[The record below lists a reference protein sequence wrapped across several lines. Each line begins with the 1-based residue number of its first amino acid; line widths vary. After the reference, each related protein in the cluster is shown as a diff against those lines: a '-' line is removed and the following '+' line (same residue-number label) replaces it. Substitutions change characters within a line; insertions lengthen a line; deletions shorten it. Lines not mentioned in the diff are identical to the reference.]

1 MGEAQ
6 NQPAD
11 HAPDHGD
18 AGADS
23 PPTVEL
29 LADLQAGLLNDEAAA
44 RLRGQVRDDPE
55 AEGALRALNQVR
67 RDVAAVGA
75 DPASAPEPTAAGSA
89 RISDE
94 LRSAGFGGSPS
105 G

>member
-1 MGEAQ
+1 MGEAE

-67 RDVAAVGA
+67 RDVAAVREHPLIG
-75 DPASAPEPTAAGSA
+75 DDILVG
-89 RISDE
+89 
-94 LRSAGFGGSPS
+94 GFMYDVDNGRLTQIT
-105 G
+105 